1 MTEIDIRVGGP
12 LAADLDTD
20 ALILPYPASS
30 GAAPWEGLDEQVGGL
45 IASALNGPAFNGKA
59 GRCLHVPL
67 RAEAGPRELILVG
80 LGKPAEVNL
89 ESWRRA
95 VARGAAAARR
105 HGARR
110 LAVALR
116 PDIASEESIAAA
128 TAEAVLLG
136 EYRFTEFKKPED
148 DETVIADLWIVGVSD
163 SVEPEVGVATTVARA
178 TCWARDLI
186 NTSPSDKRPP
196 ALAAMAQQ
204 MASEAGLD
212 CNIID
217 EAAAR
222 DLGMT
227 ALLAVARGSSVEPR
241 VVVLEHAGADPDSDP
256 IVIVGKGVTFDTG
269 GISLKPATAMDE
281 MKSDMSGAAATLG
294 TLRAVA
300 ELDLP
305 MRVVGVVPMAEN
317 MPGGNSYRPGDLI
330 RAYGGTTIEVINTDA
345 EGRLILAD
353 ALAYACERF
362 QPRCIVDLAT
372 LTGACVVALGED
384 VAGLMDNDA
393 DLAAELLAAGERVG
407 ESVWRMPMFPHYAK
421 MIDSKVADIKN
432 SGARW
437 AGAITAA
444 KFLERFVDDDTP
456 WAHLDIAGPAYRTKA
471 TPYVPRGGAGFGVRL
486 LVSWL
491 RSRAPA

>member
-1 MTEIDIRVGGP
+1 MTEIDVRVGGP
-12 LAADLDTD
+12 LTADLDTD
-20 ALILPYPASS
+20 ALILPYPAAS
-30 GAAPWEGLDEQVGGL
+30 GPNPWDALDEQLDGL
-45 IASALNGPAFNGKA
+45 IASALSGPAFSGKA
-59 GRCLHVPL
+59 GRCLHIPL
-67 RAEAGPRELILVG
+67 RSDSGPAEIILVG
-80 LGKPAEVNL
+80 LGKADDVDL

-110 LAVALR
+110 LGVALR
-116 PDIASEESIAAA
+116 PDIASDDAMAAA
-128 TAEAVLLG
+128 TTEAVLLG
-136 EYRFTEFKKPED
+136 EYRFTEFKKPAD
-148 DETVIADLWIVGVSD
+148 DEAVIGELCILDAPVD
-163 SVEPEVGVATTVARA
+163 VEPEASVAATVARA

-196 ALAAMAQQ
+196 ALAARAQQ
-204 MASEAGLD
+204 MAEEAGLD
-212 CNIID
+212 CEILD
-217 EAAAR
+217 EVAMR
-222 DLGMT
+222 DLGMS
-227 ALLAVARGSSVEPR
+227 ALLAVGRGSSTDPR
-241 VVVLEHAGADPDSDP
+241 LVILEHGGADADADP

-269 GISLKPATAMDE
+269 GISLKPSTSMDE

-294 TLRAVA
+294 TMRAVA

-305 MRVVGVVPMAEN
+305 VRVIGVVPMAEN
-317 MPGGNSYRPGDLI
+317 MPGGDSYRPGDLI
-330 RAYGGTTIEVINTDA
+330 RAYSGTTIEVINTDA

-362 QPRCIVDLAT
+362 KPRCIIDLAT

-393 DLAAELLAAGERVG
+393 DLAGELLTAGEAVG
-407 ESVWRMPMFPHYAK
+407 EPLWRMPMFPHYGK
-421 MIDSKVADIKN
+421 MIESKVADIRN

-444 KFLERFVDDDTP
+444 KFLERFVDDTP
-456 WAHLDIAGPAYRTKA
+456 WVHLDIAGPAYRTKA

-486 LVSWL
+486 LVRWL
-491 RSRAPA
+491 RSRAGA